1 MQISYQPLWD
11 LLEYKGMKKKDLM
24 EIADM
29 SANCIANMGKG
40 EFISLRNIAKI
51 CVSLDCT
58 PNDIMNIE
66 KGEQNMKPMLKYR
79 GGK

>member
-1 MQISYQPLWD
+1 MQISYQPLWN
-11 LLEYKGMKKKDLM
+11 LLEYKGMKKNDLM
-24 EIADM
+24 EIAYM

-66 KGEQNMKPMLKYR
+66 KGE
-79 GGK
+79 